1 VFDEQKEEPSQEVS
15 NFNCLSTRVFFQEIK
30 HRAEYAEKLLNE
42 WLNPKSLKANRKLGF
57 LIKKIFNCFQHIP
70 LNRQLAFVLI
80 DALTKKILP
89 PDPEAALRQL
99 HSNLQNE

>member
-1 VFDEQKEEPSQEVS
+1 
-15 NFNCLSTRVFFQEIK
+15 
-30 HRAEYAEKLLNE
+30 LLNE
-42 WLNPKSLKANRKLGF
+42 WLNPRSLKANRQIGV
-57 LIKKIFNCFQHIP
+57 LIKNVFNCFQRVP